1 MTVTNPPARSSHFV
15 LAILSGLGFISRM
28 MKSTTMTEYLK
39 EFLAGTRDSTLCV
52 AIRETEKAVGV
63 AVGSSKRIAWFP
75 KSQLTFVTDDYYTQP
90 EDKFEIPGWLIDR
103 KAAELGVLPHW
114 IGERS

>member
-1 MTVTNPPARSSHFV
+1 MTVANPASRSSHFV
-15 LAILSGLGFISRM
+15 LAIRGGLGFISRM

-39 EFLAGTRDSTLCV
+39 DFLAGTRDSTLCV

-75 KSQLTFVTDDYYTQP
+75 KSQLTFVKDEYYAQP
-90 EDKFEIPGWLIDR
+90 EDKYEVPGWLVDR